1 MGDSIPA
8 PTQALDV
15 RQLDTASIP
24 FNPIIASTATL
35 NPDGNTLAFDT
46 GSPSLATST
55 SVASSSTTSSTTSAS
70 ATSTSDSSSSGS
82 DSGSGGTSAGVKAG
96 IAFGVLGGVLLI
108 AALIYFL
115 ITRRKNDKKKKAKSQ
130 NAEKGEEK
138 HIPPAL
144 PKKDSVAGD
153 APQLSLRPITE
164 FFPETSQTDN
174 IKTKDMAL
182 APAAAAN
189 ASNKPLPSGGNK
201 PLPTGRSS
209 PLPNPFDRPGTSN
222 SAISANPFGYGAER
236 PVSPMTDSGSA
247 ISPNPFAND
256 ATDRPVSPITEADKK
271 SVYSRAQSPDRAIG
285 STRNTVGYSTTHG
298 TRVTSTHVDIEN
310 IDLTLPP
317 PSRAGASSPTGTEFS
332 MSELAPD
339 ATPPLTNGAAAI
351 AAAGGPPNT
360 SVHRVQLDF
369 KPTLEDELELRA
381 GELVRLLHEYDDGW
395 ALCIKLDRSRQGVCP
410 RTCLSTRPVK
420 PRNAQG
426 GQSPNFP
433 FASPAR
439 DQSPR
444 RPMTPKG
451 GADARPASP
460 NVWPSVQNS
469 GPGPSRMNPANEG
482 RGSLPGT
489 AL

>member
-1 MGDSIPA
+1 MVDRRQLATAEPTAPSAIDASTFTNAPGDQ
-8 PTQALDV
+8 TLALD
-15 RQLDTASIP
+15 
-24 FNPIIASTATL
+24 
-35 NPDGNTLAFDT
+35 T
-46 GSPSLATST
+46 GTFTRPTT
-55 SVASSSTTSSTTSAS
+55 SVASSSTTSSSTSAS

-115 ITRRKNDKKKKAKSQ
+115 ITRRKNEKKKQDKSQ
-130 NAEKGEEK
+130 SAEKGEK

-164 FFPETSQTDN
+164 FFPETSQTG
-174 IKTKDMAL
+174 IKAKDMAL

-271 SVYSRAQSPDRAIG
+271 SLYSRAQSPDRAIG
-285 STRNTVGYSTTHG
+285 STRNTVITHG

-433 FASPAR
+433 FPGSAR

>member
-1 MGDSIPA
+1 MGDSPA
-8 PTQALDV
+8 PTRALNA
-15 RQLDTASIP
+15 RQIDTASAP

-35 NPDGNTLAFDT
+35 NPGDNTLAFDT
-46 GSPSLATST
+46 GSVTLPTST
-55 SVASSSTTSSTTSAS
+55 SAASSSTTSSTTSAS

-82 DSGSGGTSAGVKAG
+82 DNGSGGTSAGVKAG

-115 ITRRKNDKKKKAKSQ
+115 ITRRKKDKKKQAKSQ
-130 NAEKGEEK
+130 SAEKGEEK

-189 ASNKPLPSGGNK
+189 ASNKPLPSG
-201 PLPTGRSS
+201 
-209 PLPNPFDRPGTSN
+209 GTSN

-433 FASPAR
+433 FAGPAR

-469 GPGPSRMNPANEG
+469 GPGPSRMNPASEG